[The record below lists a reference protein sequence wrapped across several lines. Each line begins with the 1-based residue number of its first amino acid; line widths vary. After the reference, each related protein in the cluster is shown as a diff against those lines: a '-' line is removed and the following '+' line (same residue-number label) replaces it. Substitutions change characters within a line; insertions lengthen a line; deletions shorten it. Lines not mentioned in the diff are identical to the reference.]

1 MPCMCH
7 EESFFEDCASHF
19 SRKKKG
25 YSVMLGI
32 CLLFLLRSGKC
43 TSKEDKS
50 TSCHLVQTELIHW
63 PFLIRD
69 LPRDDW

>member
-1 MPCMCH
+1 
-7 EESFFEDCASHF
+7 
-19 SRKKKG
+19 
-25 YSVMLGI
+25 MLGI
-32 CLLFLLRSGKC
+32 CLLFLLPSGKC
-43 TSKEDKS
+43 TSKQDKS